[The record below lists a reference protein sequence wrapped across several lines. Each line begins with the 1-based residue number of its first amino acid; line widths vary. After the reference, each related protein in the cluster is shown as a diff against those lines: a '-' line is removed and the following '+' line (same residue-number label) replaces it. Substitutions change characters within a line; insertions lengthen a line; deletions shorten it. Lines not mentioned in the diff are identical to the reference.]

1 MMLNNTTWTQEAKD
15 QQQDILKIISTL
27 QKNKQAT
34 KTKTTIREEKKERK
48 KERKKEK
55 THNPNSRHY

>member
-34 KTKTTIREEKKERK
+34 KTKTTIREEKKRK
-48 KERKKEK
+48 KERKKERK
-55 THNPNSRHY
+55 DP